1 MPDALKEKAAK
12 EKRCNGRSNEMNKM
26 ILIAVVL
33 LLSAN
38 FASAQQPKTVL
49 DFMKLL
55 PEKYFNYEGC
65 DKATDR
71 DCSRAQTQYIE
82 TYLEINDTANGY
94 LKAGCDGAQSCIEM
108 TLFRKPDSTYIVA
121 IRTLQEIFD
130 ENRFLTYRNGRWTD
144 VSKSVIP
151 QFSTRNEYELPRYGT
166 TIKVYRKKIIEK
178 GPDYEVT
185 ERGPKLYDLV
195 WRDGRFTIKR

>member
-1 MPDALKEKAAK
+1 MK
-12 EKRCNGRSNEMNKM
+12 MNKM

-33 LLSAN
+33 LLCAN
-38 FASAQQPKTVL
+38 LASAQQPKTVL

-71 DCSRAQTQYIE
+71 DCSRAQRQYIE

-94 LKAGCDGAQSCIEM
+94 LKAGCDGAQACIEM
-108 TLFRKPDSTYIVA
+108 ALFRRPDSTYIIA

-130 ENRFLTYRNGRWTD
+130 ENHFLTYRNGKWTD
-144 VSKSVIP
+144 VSKAVVP
-151 QFSTRNEYELPRYGT
+151 QFSTRNEYELPRVGT
-166 TIKVYRKKIIEK
+166 TVKVYRKKVIEK

-185 ERGPKLYDLV
+185 ERGAKLYDLV
-195 WRDGRFTIKR
+195 WSAGKFTIKR